1 MSLSKYLNLDEKNL
15 NNLLSGTTTK
25 KKNKTTDTNCISCES
40 DDIIF
45 NDNTST
51 NICNNCG
58 TVNDKILNNVPIFS
72 KDDNSSNYGCPSNF
86 FCPKSSLGTKMK
98 LKRRGYNRIS
108 NINKQGQVPYSEKEI
123 TNTIRIIEKKCKKQ
137 KIRMPIIKRAQL
149 LYDKIKKFKYSS
161 GKRKG
166 KHMIMRCINRQSI
179 IAACVYYACK
189 LENEPRSP
197 KEIADIWGIDIKFI
211 NRGYRKI
218 LDFINMETLNK
229 NFKSSKS
236 SDFVTRY
243 SKKLNI
249 EDKYID
255 IITNISNNIHKLDI
269 VSTHE
274 PNSIAAGCIL
284 LVAKMYQLTDITK
297 KKISAVFQISDVTI
311 SKTYRRIYNYHQI
324 ITNNKL
330 VDLICIKSKKYSGL
344 NYNVNINKTNLIVNK
359 ELLTTSSD
367 ITTTESL
374 SKDCSNHP

>member
-1 MSLSKYLNLDEKNL
+1 NIN
-15 NNLLSGTTTK
+15 T
-25 KKNKTTDTNCISCES
+25 TNCISCSS

-123 TNTIRIIEKKCKKQ
+123 TNTIKIIEKKCKKY

-218 LDFINMETLNK
+218 LD
-229 NFKSSKS
+229 
-236 SDFVTRY
+236 
-243 SKKLNI
+243 
-249 EDKYID
+249 
-255 IITNISNNIHKLDI
+255 
-269 VSTHE
+269 
-274 PNSIAAGCIL
+274 
-284 LVAKMYQLTDITK
+284 
-297 KKISAVFQISDVTI
+297 
-311 SKTYRRIYNYHQI
+311 
-324 ITNNKL
+324 
-330 VDLICIKSKKYSGL
+330 
-344 NYNVNINKTNLIVNK
+344 
-359 ELLTTSSD
+359 
-367 ITTTESL
+367 
-374 SKDCSNHP
+374 

>member
-1 MSLSKYLNLDEKNL
+1 
-15 NNLLSGTTTK
+15 
-25 KKNKTTDTNCISCES
+25 
-40 DDIIF
+40 
-45 NDNTST
+45 
-51 NICNNCG
+51 
-58 TVNDKILNNVPIFS
+58 
-72 KDDNSSNYGCPSNF
+72 
-86 FCPKSSLGTKMK
+86 
-98 LKRRGYNRIS
+98 
-108 NINKQGQVPYSEKEI
+108 
-123 TNTIRIIEKKCKKQ
+123 
-137 KIRMPIIKRAQL
+137 MPIIKRAQL

-197 KEIADIWGIDIKFI
+197 KEIADIWEIDIKFI

-236 SDFVTRY
+236 SDFVNRY

-249 EDKYID
+249 EDKYIN

-297 KKISAVFQISDVTI
+297 KISNVFQISDVTI
-311 SKTYRRIYNYHQI
+311 SKLIEEYIIIIKLLQI
-324 ITNNKL
+324 I
-330 VDLICIKSKKYSGL
+330 
-344 NYNVNINKTNLIVNK
+344 NL
-359 ELLTTSSD
+359 
-367 ITTTESL
+367 
-374 SKDCSNHP
+374 